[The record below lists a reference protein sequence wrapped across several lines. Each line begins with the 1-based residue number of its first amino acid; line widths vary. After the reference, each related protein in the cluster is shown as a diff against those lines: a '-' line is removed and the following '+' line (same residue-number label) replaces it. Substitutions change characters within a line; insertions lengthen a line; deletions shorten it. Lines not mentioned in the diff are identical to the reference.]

1 MPDLFQRF
9 LRRIAYTAPGGFTVR
24 PFLHRLRGARIGK
37 NVWISQ
43 YVYIDE
49 AHPEAIT
56 IEENTTIGINA
67 SIIAHLYWGPKRNS
81 ERAGKVHIEHDV
93 FVGPHCVVLP
103 NVRIGAGAVILA
115 GTVVSRN
122 VPSGVMWGAPKAQA
136 LGRVTVPL
144 IPNSSCEKFLKG
156 LRPH

>member
-1 MPDLFQRF
+1 
-9 LRRIAYTAPGGFTVR
+9 
-24 PFLHRLRGARIGK
+24 
-37 NVWISQ
+37 
-43 YVYIDE
+43 
-49 AHPEAIT
+49 
-56 IEENTTIGINA
+56 
-67 SIIAHLYWGPKRNS
+67 
-81 ERAGKVHIEHDV
+81 
-93 FVGPHCVVLP
+93 VVLP

-144 IPNSSCEKFLKG
+144 IPNSSYEKFLKG